1 MTTTTD
7 PTALLAALEELHAF
21 LWDEMEF
28 FSDDTDA
35 EHRWTTHALGQKH
48 DDLVER
54 FHDAYAAASPT
65 LARAIAIGTAWLAA
79 EVAATHEGILGWSNK
94 RAGVEFY
101 HSWEDGRWGRRPGGY
116 AEGEPERGGWGHL
129 LADDIESALG
139 HAEGRP
145 VLVIVG
151 ERSASAATALSALA
165 DALRK
170 ERGA

>member
-7 PTALLAALEELHAF
+7 PTALLAEALHAVCEAE
-21 LWDEMEF
+21 WDWRASADPSWQGTMHAR
-28 FSDDTDA
+28 DA
-35 EHRWTTHALGQKH
+35 H
-48 DDLVER
+48 DRGAAAIL
-54 FHDAYAAASPT
+54 AASPDLRRA
-65 LARAIAIGTAWLAA
+65 LASGRAWLEA
-79 EVAATHEGILGWSNK
+79 EAVATHEGILGWSNK

-151 ERSASAATALSALA
+151 ERSASAATALTALA

>member
-7 PTALLAALEELHAF
+7 PTALLAEAAAKVWIEDVPMGVPESIAQAIL
-21 LWDEMEF
+21 
-28 FSDDTDA
+28 
-35 EHRWTTHALGQKH
+35 
-48 DDLVER
+48 
-54 FHDAYAAASPT
+54 AASPT
-65 LARAIAIGTAWLAA
+65 LARALAIGTTWLAA

-151 ERSASAATALSALA
+151 ERSASAATALTALA